1 MDPERPSTP
10 PLMGPFSFPAG
21 NDDFRAARDRCARA
35 CRAFNDTHEDAAPSE
50 RASRWLDI
58 VRPVRNRDDD
68 AAPVIHDMTFTKVK
82 GPRKA
87 DIPFVK
93 PPFYADYG
101 LRLRVGGSTFIN
113 RFCTVLDTPVADITI
128 GERCKIGPHLCIAAA
143 GHALSPSER
152 AATRSS
158 LGKGVAIG
166 DDVWIGANVTIL

>member
-1 MDPERPSTP
+1 M
-10 PLMGPFSFPAG
+10 
-21 NDDFRAARDRCARA
+21 
-35 CRAFNDTHEDAAPSE
+35 
-50 RASRWLDI
+50 
-58 VRPVRNRDDD
+58 RNRDDD
-68 AAPVIHDMTFTKVK
+68 AAAVIHDMTFTKVK

-128 GERCKIGPHLCIAAA
+128 GERCEIGPHLCITAA
-143 GHALSPSER
+143 GHDLSPSER